1 MKTVTKHNVKM
12 NKFLTPALL
21 ALCVPA
27 LMFAQPQGS
36 QKPVEYQF
44 TTVKANP
51 ITPVKN
57 QYRSG
62 TCWCFSTLGFL
73 ESEAIRINNIKDT
86 TLYPDFSE
94 MFVVSHSYQ
103 DRAEKYVRLDGK
115 LNFAAGSEAGDVLH
129 VVRDY
134 GLVPQSV
141 QNGTNYGTELPVHG
155 ELDAATLG
163 FVEAIAKNPNRTLS
177 TAWRTAFKGIVDAYL
192 GECPT
197 EFTYNGKTW
206 TPAEYR
212 DYYKI
217 NPDDYVSMT
226 SFSHHPFY
234 QKFALEI
241 SDNWRWDTDWNV
253 PIDEFMEALDYA
265 LENGYTAF
273 WGTDVSEK
281 GFTRDGLAILYK
293 DEPKKT
299 NGSDQE
305 RWVGKGT
312 DKPEEPQAPE
322 EVEVTQEYRQQCYD
336 NKTLTDDHG
345 MQIFGIARDQ
355 FGKKYYMVKNSW
367 GTAGKYNGIW
377 YASEAFVKG
386 RTMDIVLHKDALP
399 KSLKKE
405 LGLK

>member
-1 MKTVTKHNVKM
+1 MKN
-12 NKFLTPALL
+12 FLTTSLI

-27 LMFAQPQGS
+27 LMYAQPQGP

-129 VVRDY
+129 IVKEY

-141 QNGTNYGTELPVHG
+141 QNGTNYGTDLPVHG
-155 ELDAATLG
+155 ELDAATLA

-177 TAWRTAFKGIVDAYL
+177 TAWKTAFKGIVDAYL

-217 NPDDYVSMT
+217 NPDDYVSLT

-241 SDNWRWDTDWNV
+241 SDNWRWDMDWNV
-253 PIDEFMEALDYA
+253 PIDDFMAALDNA
-265 LENGYTAF
+265 IENGYTAF

-281 GFTRDGLAILYK
+281 GFTRDGLGILYK

-299 NGSDQE
+299 SGSDQE
-305 RWVGKGT
+305 KWVGKAT

-377 YASEAFVKG
+377 YVSEAFVKG
-386 RTMDIVLHKDALP
+386 RSMDIVLHKDALP
-399 KSLKKE
+399 KTLKKE
-405 LGLK
+405 LGIK

>member
-1 MKTVTKHNVKM
+1 MKN
-12 NKFLTPALL
+12 FLTTSLI

-27 LMFAQPQGS
+27 LMYAQPQGP

-129 VVRDY
+129 IVKEY

-155 ELDAATLG
+155 ELDAATLA

-177 TAWRTAFKGIVDAYL
+177 TAWKTAFKGIVDAYL

-217 NPDDYVSMT
+217 NPDDYVSLT

-241 SDNWRWDTDWNV
+241 SDNWRWDMDWNV
-253 PIDEFMEALDYA
+253 PIDDFMAALDNA
-265 LENGYTAF
+265 IENGYTAF

-281 GFTRDGLAILYK
+281 GFTRDGLGILYK

-299 NGSDQE
+299 SGSDQE
-305 RWVGKGT
+305 KWVGKAT

-377 YASEAFVKG
+377 YVSEAFVKG
-386 RTMDIVLHKDALP
+386 RSMDIVLHKDALP
-399 KSLKKE
+399 KTLKKE
-405 LGLK
+405 LGIK

>member
-1 MKTVTKHNVKM
+1 MKN
-12 NKFLTPALL
+12 FLTTSLI

-27 LMFAQPQGS
+27 LMYAQPQGP
-36 QKPVEYQF
+36 QKPIEYQF

-129 VVRDY
+129 IVKEY

-155 ELDAATLG
+155 ELDAATLA

-177 TAWRTAFKGIVDAYL
+177 TAWKTAFKGIVDAYL

-217 NPDDYVSMT
+217 NPDDYVSLT

-241 SDNWRWDTDWNV
+241 SDNWRWDMDWNV
-253 PIDEFMEALDYA
+253 PIDEFMAALDNA
-265 LENGYTAF
+265 IENGYTAF

-281 GFTRDGLAILYK
+281 GFTRDGLGILYK

-299 NGSDQE
+299 SGSDQE
-305 RWVGKGT
+305 KWVGKAT

-377 YASEAFVKG
+377 YVSEAFVKG
-386 RTMDIVLHKDALP
+386 RSMDIVLHKDALP
-399 KSLKKE
+399 KTLKKE
-405 LGLK
+405 LGIK

>member
-1 MKTVTKHNVKM
+1 MNYIKTNTNMKN
-12 NKFLTPALL
+12 FLTTSLI

-27 LMFAQPQGS
+27 LMYAQPQGP

-129 VVRDY
+129 IVKEY

-155 ELDAATLG
+155 ELDAATLA
-163 FVEAIAKNPNRTLS
+163 FVEALAKNPNRTLS
-177 TAWRTAFKGIVDAYL
+177 TAWKTAFKGIVDAYL

-217 NPDDYVSMT
+217 NPDDYVSLT

-241 SDNWRWDTDWNV
+241 SDNWRWDMDWNV
-253 PIDEFMEALDYA
+253 PIDEFMAALDNA
-265 LENGYTAF
+265 IENGYTAF

-281 GFTRDGLAILYK
+281 GFTRDGLGILYK

-299 NGSDQE
+299 SGSDQE
-305 RWVGKGT
+305 KWVGKAT

-377 YASEAFVKG
+377 YVSEAFVKG
-386 RTMDIVLHKDALP
+386 RSMDIVLHKDALP
-399 KSLKKE
+399 KTLKKE
-405 LGLK
+405 LGIK

>member
-1 MKTVTKHNVKM
+1 MKN
-12 NKFLTPALL
+12 FLTTSMIVM
-21 ALCVPA
+21 CVPV
-27 LMFAQPQGS
+27 LMNAQPQGPG
-36 QKPVEYQF
+36 KPVEYQF

-115 LNFAAGSEAGDVLH
+115 LNFSAGSEAGDVLH

-134 GLVPQSV
+134 GLVPQSA

-177 TAWRTAFKGIVDAYL
+177 TAWKTAFKGIVDAYL

-206 TPAEYR
+206 TPAEYC

-217 NPDDYVSMT
+217 NPDDYVSLT
-226 SFSHHPFY
+226 SYSHHPFY

-241 SDNWRWDTDWNV
+241 SDNWRWDMDWNV
-253 PIDEFMEALDYA
+253 PIDEFMEALDNA
-265 LENGYTAF
+265 LKNGYTAF

-299 NGSDQE
+299 SGSDQE

-386 RTMDIVLHKDALP
+386 RSMDIVLHKDALP
-399 KSLKKE
+399 KTLKKE
-405 LGLK
+405 LGIK

>member
-1 MKTVTKHNVKM
+1 MKN
-12 NKFLTPALL
+12 FLTTSLI
-21 ALCVPA
+21 ALCVPV
-27 LMFAQPQGS
+27 LMYAQPQGP

-129 VVRDY
+129 IVKEY

-155 ELDAATLG
+155 ELDAATLA

-177 TAWRTAFKGIVDAYL
+177 TAWKTAFKGIVDAYL

-217 NPDDYVSMT
+217 NPDDYVSLT

-241 SDNWRWDTDWNV
+241 SDNWRWDMDWNV
-253 PIDEFMEALDYA
+253 PIDDFMAALDNA
-265 LENGYTAF
+265 IENGYTAF

-281 GFTRDGLAILYK
+281 GFTRDGLGILYK

-299 NGSDQE
+299 SGSDQE
-305 RWVGKGT
+305 KWVGKAT

-377 YASEAFVKG
+377 YVSEAFVKG
-386 RTMDIVLHKDALP
+386 RSMDIVLHKDALP
-399 KSLKKE
+399 KTLKKE
-405 LGLK
+405 LGIK

>member
-1 MKTVTKHNVKM
+1 MKN
-12 NKFLTPALL
+12 LL
-21 ALCVPA
+21 ASSLAALCLPA
-27 LMFAQPQGS
+27 IMLAQPS
-36 QKPVEYQF
+36 DEKVEYQF

-103 DRAEKYVRLDGK
+103 DRAEKYIRLDGK

-129 VVRDY
+129 IVKDY
-134 GLVPQSV
+134 GLVPQEAMP
-141 QNGTNYGTELPVHG
+141 GLNYGTDLPNHG
-155 ELDAATLG
+155 ELDAVALAY
-163 FVEAIAKNPNRTLS
+163 VEAIAENPNKTLS
-177 TAWRTAFKGIVDAYL
+177 TAWKRGFQGIMDAYL

-197 EFTYNGKTW
+197 SFTYNGVNY
-206 TPAEYR
+206 TPASYR
-212 DYYKI
+212 DSYKI
-217 NPDDYVSMT
+217 NPDDYVSLT

-234 QKFALEI
+234 RKFALEI
-241 SDNWRWDTDWNV
+241 SDNWRWDEDWNV
-253 PIDEFMEALDYA
+253 PIDEFMAALDNA
-265 LENGYTAF
+265 LENGYTVF

-281 GFTRDGLAILYK
+281 GFTRDGLGILYK
-293 DEPKKT
+293 EQPKKAA
-299 NGSDQE
+299 GSDQE
-305 RWVGKGT
+305 RWVGKSAEKN
-312 DKPEEPQAPE
+312 DAPQAPE
-322 EVEVTQEYRQQCYD
+322 EDEVDQAYRQKGYD

-345 MQIFGIARDQ
+345 MQIFGIAKDQ

-377 YASEAFVKG
+377 YVTEAFVKG
-386 RTMDIVLHKDALP
+386 KSMDIVMHKDALP
-399 KSLKKE
+399 KQLAKK
-405 LGLK
+405 LGIK